1 VKSIR
6 SLLYWRI
13 QFWVGY
19 ALMAVG
25 VLAILGTYLSLER
38 KRGAGGAS
46 EEVLE
51 INQKIED
58 YKAAIADSGF
68 TDQQMKML
76 VRAQRPIIIQA
87 HLNQVWFLHIVLG
100 WLGLS
105 VGTVGAGTLLWS
117 KFKLLETEIEK

>member
-6 SLLYWRI
+6 SPLYWRI

-38 KRGAGGAS
+38 KRSADGAS

-117 KFKLLETEIEK
+117 KFKLLETEIKK

>member
-1 VKSIR
+1 
-6 SLLYWRI
+6 
-13 QFWVGY
+13 
-19 ALMAVG
+19 MAVG

-38 KRGAGGAS
+38 KRSADGAS

-117 KFKLLETEIEK
+117 KFKLLETEIKK